1 MWREV
6 PGTLPCW
13 RSHASRRR
21 PAAAWWCATRVRR
34 CSSLAVPAPSTRCI
48 RPAGSDRAIG
58 AVFGVFR
65 SLRNLLRLF
74 RILLSLARHDAL
86 FPLDRTAGA
95 APFLRITRLVR
106 RRGRGAASRPGQR
119 LAAALT
125 EMGPSFIKLGQILST
140 RADLLGDEIT
150 EDLALL
156 QDNLPPFPGR
166 QARALIEAEFEQP
179 LGDLFQSFDDTA
191 VAAASIAQVHFAVT
205 TDGREVAVK
214 VLRPGIARAFARD
227 IDLFL
232 WLARLTQRT
241 RPALRRLK
249 PVEVVETLAQS
260 VQLEM
265 DLRFEAAAASE
276 LAENFAGDPSFRVP
290 RVDWLR
296 TGRTVLTTE
305 RIAGIRVDDREAL
318 IAAGH
323 SIDDLLRNA
332 AGAFFKQVF
341 RDGFFHADL
350 HPGNMFVDSD
360 GALAVVDFGIMGRL
374 DRETR
379 YYLAD
384 MLLGFLSGDY
394 RRVAQVHFDAGYV
407 PRRRSI
413 DAFTQACRS
422 IGEPILGRPLD
433 EISIARLLAQLFH
446 VTEQFD
452 METQPQL
459 LLLQKTMVL
468 VEGVG
473 RRLDPTV
480 NIWSLARPL
489 VEEWARDNRGPEA
502 QLRQRIDA
510 LIETLDEVPRLLR
523 NLDKLIGDWAQEG
536 VVLHAESLA
545 TNAAHRAR
553 LLPFLVIP
561 LWIAAA
567 ALVAIAAVLLAR

>member
-1 MWREV
+1 
-6 PGTLPCW
+6 PPC
-13 RSHASRRR
+13 
-21 PAAAWWCATRVRR
+21 AAA
-34 CSSLAVPAPSTRCI
+34 
-48 RPAGSDRAIG
+48 
-58 AVFGVFR
+58 
-65 SLRNLLRLF
+65 
-74 RILLSLARHDAL
+74 
-86 FPLDRTAGA
+86 
-95 APFLRITRLVR
+95 
-106 RRGRGAASRPGQR
+106 
-119 LAAALT
+119 
-125 EMGPSFIKLGQILST
+125 
-140 RADLLGDEIT
+140 
-150 EDLALL
+150 
-156 QDNLPPFPGR
+156 
-166 QARALIEAEFEQP
+166 QARALIEQEFERP
-179 LGDLFQSFDDTA
+179 LGALFAGFDDTA
-191 VAAASIAQVHFAVT
+191 VAAASIAHVHSAVT
-205 TDGREVAVK
+205 DDGEEVAVK
-214 VLRPGIARAFARD
+214 VLRPGIARAMARD
-227 IDLFL
+227 LDLFL
-232 WLARLTQRT
+232 WLAHLVERTQ
-241 RPALRRLK
+241 PALRRLK

-260 VQLEM
+260 VQVEM

-290 RVDWLR
+290 RIDWLR

-305 RIAGIRVDDREAL
+305 RIAGIRVDDRETL
-318 IAAGH
+318 LAAGH
-323 SIDDLLRNA
+323 SIDDLLSNA

-350 HPGNMFVDSD
+350 HPGNMFVDRD

-374 DRETR
+374 DRQTR

-394 RRVAQVHFDAGYV
+394 RRVAEVHFDAGYV

-422 IGEPILGRPLD
+422 IGEPILGRPLN

-468 VEGVG
+468 IEGVG

-502 QLRQRIDA
+502 QIRQRIDT

-536 VVLHAESLA
+536 VILHAE
-545 TNAAHRAR
+545 
-553 LLPFLVIP
+553 
-561 LWIAAA
+561 
-567 ALVAIAAVLLAR
+567 

>member
-1 MWREV
+1 M
-6 PGTLPCW
+6 
-13 RSHASRRR
+13 
-21 PAAAWWCATRVRR
+21 
-34 CSSLAVPAPSTRCI
+34 
-48 RPAGSDRAIG
+48 
-58 AVFGVFR
+58 FGLFR
-65 SLRNLLRLF
+65 SGRHLARLI
-74 RILLSLARHDAL
+74 RIGLTLARHDAL
-86 FPLDRTAGA
+86 FPLDPIAGA
-95 APFLRITRLVR
+95 APFLRITRLFR
-106 RRGRGAASRPGQR
+106 RRDASAGRRPGER

-125 EMGPSFIKLGQILST
+125 ELGPSFIKLGQILST

-150 EDLALL
+150 EDLAQL
-156 QDNLPPFPGR
+156 QDRLPPFPAA
-166 QARALIEAEFEQP
+166 QARALIEQEFERP
-179 LGDLFQSFDDTA
+179 LGALFTAFEDTA
-191 VAAASIAQVHFAVT
+191 IAAASIAQVHFAVT
-205 TDGREVAVK
+205 ADGEEVAVK
-214 VLRPGIARAFARD
+214 VLRPGIARAMARD
-227 IDLFL
+227 LDLFL
-232 WLARLTQRT
+232 WLAGLAERTQ
-241 RPALRRLK
+241 PGLRRLK

-290 RVDWLR
+290 RIDWLR

-305 RIAGIRVDDREAL
+305 RIGGIRVDDRAAL
-318 IAAGH
+318 IAAGC
-323 SIDDLLRNA
+323 DVDALLRNA

-350 HPGNMFVDSD
+350 HPGNMFVDAD

-374 DRETR
+374 DRQTR

-384 MLLGFLSGDY
+384 MLIGFLTGDY
-394 RRVAQVHFDAGYV
+394 RRVAEVHFDAGYV

-422 IGEPILGRPLD
+422 IGEPILGRPLN

-545 TNAAHRAR
+545 TQAAHRAR

-567 ALVAIAAVLLAR
+567 ALVAIAAALLAR

>member
-1 MWREV
+1 
-6 PGTLPCW
+6 
-13 RSHASRRR
+13 
-21 PAAAWWCATRVRR
+21 
-34 CSSLAVPAPSTRCI
+34 
-48 RPAGSDRAIG
+48 
-58 AVFGVFR
+58 VFELFR
-65 SLRNLLRLF
+65 SGRHLARLV
-74 RILLSLARHDAL
+74 RIGLTLARHDAL
-86 FPLDRTAGA
+86 FPFDSVAGA
-95 APFLRITRLVR
+95 APLLRVTRLLR
-106 RRGRGAASRPGQR
+106 RHKRGEGRPGER

-125 EMGPSFIKLGQILST
+125 ELGPSFIKLGQLLST

-150 EDLALL
+150 EDLTQL
-156 QDNLPPFPGR
+156 QDRLPPFPGA

-179 LGDLFQSFDDTA
+179 LATLFAAFDDSA
-191 VAAASIAQVHFAVT
+191 VAAASIAQVHFAIT
-205 TDGREVAVK
+205 TDGAEVAVK
-214 VLRPGIARAFARD
+214 VLRPGIARAMARD
-227 IDLFL
+227 LDLFL
-232 WLARLTQRT
+232 WLAHLAERTQ
-241 RPALRRLK
+241 PHLRRLK

-276 LAENFAGDPSFRVP
+276 LAENFAGDTGFRVP
-290 RVDWLR
+290 RIDWLR

-305 RIAGIRVDDREAL
+305 RIAGIRVDDRTAL

-323 SIDDLLRNA
+323 DVDAVLRNA

-350 HPGNMFVDSD
+350 HPGNMFVDED

-374 DRETR
+374 DRQTR

-384 MLLGFLSGDY
+384 MLIGFLTGDY
-394 RRVAQVHFDAGYV
+394 RRVAEVHFDAGYV

-422 IGEPILGRPLD
+422 IGEPILGRPLN

-446 VTEQFD
+446 VTEQFE

-502 QLRQRIDA
+502 QLRQRVDA
-510 LIETLDEVPRLLR
+510 FIETLDEVPRLLR

-545 TNAAHRAR
+545 TQAAHRAR
-553 LLPFLVIP
+553 LLPLLVIP

>member
-1 MWREV
+1 M
-6 PGTLPCW
+6 
-13 RSHASRRR
+13 
-21 PAAAWWCATRVRR
+21 
-34 CSSLAVPAPSTRCI
+34 
-48 RPAGSDRAIG
+48 
-58 AVFGVFR
+58 FR
-65 SLRNLLRLF
+65 SLRNLARLV

-95 APFLRITRLVR
+95 APFLRITRLIR
-106 RRGRGAASRPGQR
+106 RRGPGAASRPGQR

-166 QARALIEAEFEQP
+166 RARALIEAEFEQP
-179 LGDLFQSFDDTA
+179 LGNLFQSFDDTA

-232 WLARLTQRT
+232 LLARLTERT
-241 RPALRRLK
+241 QPSLRRLK

-260 VQLEM
+260 VELEM

-276 LAENFAGDPSFRVP
+276 LAENFARGPSFRVP

-332 AGAFFKQVF
+332 AGGFFKQVF

-394 RRVAQVHFDAGYV
+394 RRVAEVHFDAGYV

-413 DAFTQACRS
+413 DAFTQACRC
-422 IGEPILGRPLD
+422 IGEPLLGRPLN
-433 EISIARLLAQLFH
+433 EISIARLLAPLFL
-446 VTEQFD
+446 VTERFD

-480 NIWSLARPL
+480 NIWAMAQPL
-489 VEEWARDNRGPEA
+489 VEEWVRENRGPEA
-502 QLRQRIDA
+502 QLRDRLEDFAEIV
-510 LIETLDEVPRLLR
+510 DEVPRLLR
-523 NLDKLIGDWAQEG
+523 SLDKIVTDWSREG
-536 VVLHAESLA
+536 VVMHAESLA
-545 TNAAHRAR
+545 TQAAHRAR
-553 LLPFLVIP
+553 LLPLLVIP
-561 LWIAAA
+561 LWLTAFALIAMAA
-567 ALVAIAAVLLAR
+567 MVGLGR